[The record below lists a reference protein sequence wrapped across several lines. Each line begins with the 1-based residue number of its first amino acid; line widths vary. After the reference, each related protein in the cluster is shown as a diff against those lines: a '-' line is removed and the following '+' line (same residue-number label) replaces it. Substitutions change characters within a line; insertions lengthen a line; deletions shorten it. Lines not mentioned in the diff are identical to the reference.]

1 MQNKLKILFII
12 IIVSLSGFIACK
24 KSTDSLQENAIAK
37 VGNNELT
44 IDIILDEIPD
54 YVLKQ
59 DTLAAIEEFRDSW
72 VENKTIEREAFQ
84 NRVHLSPD
92 YKKRLER
99 VQNQLLIE
107 MYKEFLLSEF
117 HNELSVSMEEAQ
129 NYYQA
134 NKDRFVLDEKYVRF
148 RHLTA
153 HTRVEADNARR
164 ELLSGKEWEEIVKTY
179 SIEPDRQLQ
188 NSEKFFPISMA
199 LADVQILNRY
209 LQAIGRT
216 EISPIA
222 NRGGHFH
229 FVQLMEEKA
238 AGSHPDLD
246 WLIDQIRDWLFLEKS
261 RRLINTHIRNLYLQ
275 AEANNEIELSNVA
288 SIEEKL
294 KQYLN
299 QQK

>member
-1 MQNKLKILFII
+1 MQNKLKILST
-12 IIVSLSGFIACK
+12 IIVVSVACLIACE
-24 KSTDSLQENAIAK
+24 KSADSLRENSIAK

-44 IDIILDEIPD
+44 IDKVFEEIPD
-54 YVLKQ
+54 YILKQ
-59 DTLAAIEEFRDSW
+59 DTLAAIEEYRDSW

-99 VQNQLLIE
+99 IQNQLLTD

-117 HNELSVSMEEAQ
+117 QDELSVSMEEAQ

-134 NKDRFVLDEKYVRF
+134 NKERFVLDEKYVRF
-148 RHLTA
+148 RHLT
-153 HTRVEADNARR
+153 TRTRTEADNARR
-164 ELLSGKEWEEIVKTY
+164 ELLNGKEWDDVVKTY
-179 SIEPDRQLQ
+179 SIEPGKQLQ
-188 NSEKFFPISMA
+188 NSDKFFPISMA
-199 LADVQILNRY
+199 LADIQILNRY

-222 NRGGHFH
+222 NRGGYFH

-238 AGSHPDLD
+238 AGAHPDLD
-246 WLIDQIRDWLFLEKS
+246 WLIDQIQDWLFLEKS

-294 KQYLN
+294 NQYLN
-299 QQK
+299 KQK